1 MDGLPNEALYDIRDA
16 LKGLL
21 KGLGKIK
28 RATGPPDLGLPT
40 EQRCTAWRYAGAQAG
55 PAPDRDP
62 VWSKNSCSLTLVV
75 FQEASEPFT
84 TLNGAL
90 TLAAVAG

>member
-1 MDGLPNEALYDIRDA
+1 MEQEPANELVGRQGHDLRSVALAPLP
-16 LKGLL
+16 
-21 KGLGKIK
+21 
-28 RATGPPDLGLPT
+28 PPEYHLAFMQGHEPVIT
-40 EQRCTAWRYAGAQAG
+40 EG
-55 PAPDRDP
+55 DP

-90 TLAAVAG
+90 TLAALAG

>member
-1 MDGLPNEALYDIRDA
+1 MIQRNRPQPWFVLLHRVADGSYL
-16 LKGLL
+16 
-21 KGLGKIK
+21 
-28 RATGPPDLGLPT
+28 
-40 EQRCTAWRYAGAQAG
+40 
-55 PAPDRDP
+55 

-90 TLAAVAG
+90 TLAALVG

>member
-1 MDGLPNEALYDIRDA
+1 VRHDSNHAVLRGCPPQSIPLRCSPSSRL
-16 LKGLL
+16 
-21 KGLGKIK
+21 
-28 RATGPPDLGLPT
+28 TGEWLTG
-40 EQRCTAWRYAGAQAG
+40 G
-55 PAPDRDP
+55 PHL

-90 TLAAVAG
+90 TLAALAG